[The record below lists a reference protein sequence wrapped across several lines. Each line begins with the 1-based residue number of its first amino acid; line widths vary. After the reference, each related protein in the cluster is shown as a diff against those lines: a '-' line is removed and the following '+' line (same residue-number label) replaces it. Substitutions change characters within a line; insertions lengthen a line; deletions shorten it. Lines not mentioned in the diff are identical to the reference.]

1 MLLGLAIGDSLGNSS
16 EGMPPGKRRALHGEI
31 RDYRPNPYL
40 GNRRVGT
47 PSDDTQMAFWT
58 IEQLLE
64 DGKLV
69 PAGLAARFASNRIF
83 GMGRTVRQFLRN
95 YNKERLPWEQAGV
108 VSAGNGSFMRVAPVI
123 LPHLYHPDLG
133 PWEDAATAGRITH
146 NDPSAIGSCV
156 ALVGVLCELLWME
169 RAPAPEW
176 WLDRFIDR
184 RRPIEGNVQ
193 LKSRV
198 PGSAYMGPIWK
209 LIDTEVRAAL
219 LDDLP
224 TLAACER
231 WYSGAFLLETVP
243 SVLYILARHAG
254 DPEEAMVR
262 AANDTWDNDTCAAVV
277 GAAVGALHGASALP
291 ERWRVG
297 LLGRT
302 RADDDGHVQKL
313 TDLAVERFVL
323 SGP

>member
-16 EGMPPGKRRALHGEI
+16 EGMPPAKRRQLYGEI

-58 IEQLLE
+58 VEQLLE

-69 PAGLAARFASNRIF
+69 PASLAARFASNRIF

-95 YNKERLPWEQAGV
+95 YKQERLAWDAAGV
-108 VSAGNGSFMRVAPVI
+108 ESAGNGSLMRIAPVV
-123 LPHLYHPDLG
+123 LPHLHDPDPGL
-133 PWEDAATAGRITH
+133 WEDAATAGRITH

-156 ALVGVLCELLWME
+156 AMAGILWELLRME
-169 RAPAPEW
+169 SVPAPEW
-176 WLDRFIDR
+176 WLDRFIHYL
-184 RRPIEGNVQ
+184 RPIEGNVQ

-198 PGSAYMGPIWK
+198 PGSDYAGPIWK
-209 LIDTEVRAAL
+209 LIDAEVRTAL
-219 LDDLP
+219 LADLP
-224 TLAACER
+224 TFDACER

-243 SVLYILARHAG
+243 SVLYILARHAN

-262 AANDTWDNDTCAAVV
+262 AANETWDNDTCAAVV
-277 GAAVGALHGASALP
+277 GAAVGAFHGASALP

-302 RADDDGHVQKL
+302 RADDDGHVQRL
-313 TDLAVERFVL
+313 TELAVERFVL
-323 SGP
+323 CGS